1 MVRLPWAQ
9 RDLILKGERS
19 GRFEIEMQPIVT
31 LSVNVSSSLTYTFLP
46 RNVTIRVV
54 FTV

>member
-1 MVRLPWAQ
+1 VVRFPWAQ
-9 RDLILKGERS
+9 RDHILKGKRS
-19 GRFEIEMQPIVT
+19 GRFKIERQPIVA